1 MEEKKN
7 MKSLSKFIVALIFLL
22 ISINIHAQ
30 NNPVDTNTYV
40 IVKVDGSEYIG
51 KILFDDGR
59 EVLIETKSLGKIYI
73 NKSEIKSI
81 TLISSR
87 KEVIFGEYRA
97 LGPFTTRY
105 QFTTNGFPIKRGENY
120 ALVNLYGPEVHFSLS
135 DRFSLGV
142 MTTWIASPFV
152 LVGKYSL
159 PSNINKWHFAVGT
172 MIGTTGY
179 LANFKGFGGLHW
191 AVATYGDRLNNVS
204 FSAGYGYVKTGV
216 DETIERTGTYIE
228 PNFPPTFQRMA
239 PLRKAPLI
247 SIAGIFK
254 VGSKASFFF
263 DSMIL
268 FNKQEEINSSSTG
281 GYDPNTQSYSPLIT
295 TVKEERVF
303 KTSLYLMPGMRF
315 QKSENKAFQIALAG
329 VATFDKFG
337 TSSFP
342 IPMCSWFFKF

>member
-1 MEEKKN
+1 
-7 MKSLSKFIVALIFLL
+7 MKTYIRILTTVIFFFLYN
-22 ISINIHAQ
+22 SAQAQ
-30 NNPVDTNTYV
+30 NTPIDTNTYV
-40 IVKVDGSEYIG
+40 VVKNNGSEYIG
-51 KILFDDGR
+51 KILNDDGR

-73 NKSEIKSI
+73 YKSEIKSI
-81 TLISSR
+81 TLVISS
-87 KEVIFGEYRA
+87 KEVLYGEYRA

-135 DRFSLGV
+135 NRFSLGV

-159 PSNINKWHFAVGT
+159 PSKMKKWHFALGT
-172 MIGTTGY
+172 MMGTTGY
-179 LANFKGFGGLHW
+179 LVNFKGYGGLHW
-191 AVATYGDRLNNVS
+191 AVATYGNRLNNVS

-216 DETIERTGTYIE
+216 EETVERTGVYVE
-228 PNFPPTFQRMA
+228 PNFPPTFERIA

-268 FNKQEEINSSSTG
+268 FNKQNVINHTSYG
-281 GYDPNTQSYSPLIT
+281 GYNSETQQYSPVIT
-295 TVKEERVF
+295 SVKEERVF

-315 QKSENKAFQIALAG
+315 QKNENKAFQIALAG
-329 VATFDKFG
+329 VASFDKFG
-337 TSSFP
+337 SNSFP